1 MPVPGVEEEEGGEV
15 EVGEGSEV
23 VLVTDQEV
31 QVAVGAAMGVDLA
44 GAWYRLFPSFM
55 ANIF

>member
-1 MPVPGVEEEEGGEV
+1 MPAPGVEEEEGGEV
-15 EVGEGSEV
+15 KVGEGSEV
-23 VLVTDQEV
+23 VLVTDPEV